1 MAIQPTS
8 PTVASFAPAQSA
20 SSGKAGASKA
30 SDEVVQPLNRPGD
43 ARVAEETSQK
53 ATEPKA
59 FDAEALREIVQQA
72 QNALPPKA
80 RDITFSMDENAQSV
94 VVKIFDGESQEL
106 IRQIPSE
113 EFLKIAEA
121 LNEQIE
127 TIRSGL
133 LLEQKA

>member
-8 PTVASFAPAQSA
+8 PNVASFALAQTA

-43 ARVAEETSQK
+43 ARVAEDSPQK

>member
-8 PTVASFAPAQSA
+8 PNVASFAVAQTA

-30 SDEVVQPLNRPGD
+30 SEEVVQPLNRPND
-43 ARVAEETSQK
+43 AQAAEDAAQTAAEAKT
-53 ATEPKA
+53 
-59 FDAEALREIVQQA
+59 FDAQALREIVQQA

-80 RDITFSMDENAQSV
+80 RDITFSMDESAQSV

-127 TIRSGL
+127 TVRSGL